1 MEPLF
6 LIIAPLGV
14 LAAIALTW
22 AFGGL
27 KDARLASAEEAAAR
41 LAELEP
47 GFESDEVT
55 LAEGGAGAMVRG
67 RRDQR
72 EAIAALFPFGDRMVS
87 RVLSPTS
94 VVAIDA
100 ADDGVLRLRLR
111 DYTSPRIALLLP
123 PGEAVRWRR
132 RIEEGARG

>member
-1 MEPLF
+1 VEPFF

-14 LAAIALTW
+14 LAAIGLTW

-27 KDARLASAEEAAAR
+27 KDARLVGAEEVAAR

-47 GFESDEVT
+47 GFESDEIT

-72 EAIAALFPFGDRMVS
+72 EALAALLPFGDRMVS
-87 RVLSPTS
+87 RVLSPGS
-94 VVAIDA
+94 VVAVEE

-132 RIEEGARG
+132 LIEESARG

>member
-22 AFGGL
+22 VFGGL

-67 RRDQR
+67 RRDRR